1 MPAPADPHADLDASG
16 DPSTHADVAV
26 PPAPPAPP
34 VSRKWRLVALLA
46 LYVIVGHVLPAPPG
60 VSPAGQRIT
69 GIFLATIAGLMIQ
82 PLPGAAVV
90 VLGITMLVVAGGLP
104 LKDALAGY
112 SSASAW
118 LVLGAML
125 MSRTLRDTGL
135 SHRIALGF
143 VRRFGSTSLGVSYAL
158 ILSDVTLAG
167 GIPSIT
173 ARSGGII
180 LPIAR
185 GVAEL
190 YDSHPGPS
198 ARILG
203 TFLMA
208 ALYQA
213 SVVACAMFLT
223 GQASNVLAASMAGSL
238 AQVSVTW
245 SSWFLAGLVPGAVS
259 LAVVPYLVYRTLP
272 PGLTHTPAAA
282 EYARSQLAAL
292 GPLGRNERIT
302 LVVFISVCGLW
313 VSSAWHGLDVTLVAM
328 LGISVLLVTG
338 VLTWET
344 AIAER
349 SAWDVFVWYGGLI
362 TLGDVLNKTG
372 STAAFASWIGGW
384 FGGLPWETAL
394 ALTLLIY
401 FYAHYAFASIT
412 THVLAL
418 FPPFVV
424 MLIGLGAPPLLV
436 VYSLACL
443 ANLTA
448 GLTHYGTT
456 VAPIVYAEGYVT
468 VADWWR
474 VGFLASIINLAIWL
488 TIGFAWWKLLG
499 FW

>member
-1 MPAPADPHADLDASG
+1 
-16 DPSTHADVAV
+16 
-26 PPAPPAPP
+26 
-34 VSRKWRLVALLA
+34 VSRTWRLVALLA
-46 LYVIVGHVLPAPPG
+46 LYVIVGHLLPAPPG
-60 VSPAGQRIT
+60 VSPSGQRVT
-69 GIFLATIAGLMIQ
+69 AIFLATIAGLMIQ

-90 VLGITMLVVAGGLP
+90 VLGITMLVVAAGLP

-112 SSASAW
+112 SSSSAW

-135 SHRIALGF
+135 SRRIALGF

-158 ILSDVTLAG
+158 IFSDVTLAG

-223 GQASNVLAASMAGSL
+223 GQASNVLAASMAGSI
-238 AQVSVTW
+238 ANVSVTW
-245 SSWFLAGLVPGAVS
+245 SSWFFAGLVPGVVS

-272 PGLTHTPAAA
+272 PDLTHTPAAA
-282 EYARSQLAAL
+282 EYARTQLAAL
-292 GPLGRNERIT
+292 GPLGRDERIT
-302 LVVFISVCGLW
+302 LAVFVGVCGLW

-362 TLGDVLNKTG
+362 TLGDLLNKTG

-384 FGGLPWETAL
+384 FGGLPWVTAL
-394 ALTLLIY
+394 TLTLLIY

-424 MLIGLGAPPLLV
+424 MLTGLGAPPLLV

-456 VAPIVYAEGYVT
+456 VAPIVFAEGYVT
-468 VADWWR
+468 VSDWWR